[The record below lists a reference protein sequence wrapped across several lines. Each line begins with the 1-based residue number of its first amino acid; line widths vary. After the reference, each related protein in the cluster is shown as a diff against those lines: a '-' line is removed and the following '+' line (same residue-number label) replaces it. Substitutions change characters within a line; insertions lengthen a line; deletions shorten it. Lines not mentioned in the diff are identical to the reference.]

1 MSNSL
6 FKQFFLALT
15 SVKGALIAAPLIV
28 GVGVLLSLYNSSTNQ
43 LKPATNSADGTEEI
57 LPVKYAQ
64 AAGGETFSAE
74 QETEI
79 GKIVRSYLLKN
90 PEVLQEV
97 GEELARRQLEKQKKQ
112 QLATLKNEK
121 NEIFNAPLDYSL
133 GDDDADV
140 TIVEYFDY
148 NCGWCKRA
156 LNEVTKLSQ
165 ADSKVRVVMKEFPI
179 FGEHSEFAAR
189 AAMAA
194 KAQGKYW
201 DYHVA
206 LMQQQR
212 ITKDNALKIAESVGI
227 DVEKLKTEMKDP
239 KYDAAIKQTQRIATA
254 LGIEGTPAFIV
265 DDNINPGFMPAE
277 QLKAMVADIRKAGCK
292 IC

>member
-28 GVGVLLSLYNSSTNQ
+28 GVGVLLSFYNSSTNQ

-265 DDNINPGFMPAE
+265 DDNINPGF
-277 QLKAMVADIRKAGCK
+277 RGRYAGAGDMRGPL
-292 IC
+292 